1 MPSLRLVDE
10 LDWAIDMR
18 QEREMNELTQAL
30 AAYSHA
36 AWSKWMKYLFAQAIE
51 EEDGDGAVIIPKE
64 FVERWKR
71 QMSTDYKDLPA
82 DEQISDVSEA
92 HEMIAIFDDWMA

>member
-18 QEREMNELTQAL
+18 KEREMNELTQAL
-30 AAYSHA
+30 AAYAHK
-36 AWSKWMKYLFAQAIE
+36 AWSKWMEYLFVQVIF
-51 EEDGDGAVIIPKE
+51 EEDGSATIPKE
-64 FVERWKR
+64 FVDRWRR

-92 HEMIAIFDDWMA
+92 HEMIAIFDDWTA